1 MSDSDMVTLIYGGVL
16 FAVSSGFTVFFLRAR
31 VYSSAVMCL
40 VVAAAMALMVASVIS
55 R

>member
-1 MSDSDMVTLIYGGVL
+1 MVTLIYSGVL
-16 FAVSSGFTVFFLRAR
+16 FAVSAAFTVFFFKAR

-40 VVAAAMALMVASVIS
+40 VVAAAMALMVVSVMT